1 VGLARAEAHVDT
13 KVLAGGAPSIV
24 GDCPSGL
31 AKKQALKT
39 DLSNGVD
46 IWLTIEACHPLE
58 GGLIV
63 GDDSAPSGPNPKE
76 LTAPASGIVDIIQD
90 AFIAK
95 TTQLLDWTLTIKQAE
110 A

>member
-76 LTAPASGIVDIIQD
+76 LTAPASGIVEIIQD
-90 AFIAK
+90 TFIAK
-95 TTQLLDWTLTIKQAE
+95 TPQL
-110 A
+110 